1 MADKQR
7 GTNTQEKRGGYS
19 GSAPAKVV
27 RPASAGATS
36 GGANPGSSGSGS
48 GSGGGGGS
56 STGNKR

>member
-1 MADKQR
+1 MADKPR

-36 GGANPGSSGSGS
+36 GGANSGSNGS
-48 GSGGGGGS
+48 GRGGGNS
-56 STGNKR
+56 SNNKR

>member
-36 GGANPGSSGSGS
+36 GGGNSGSST
-48 GSGGGGGS
+48 SGGGGGS
-56 STGNKR
+56 SNGDKK

>member
-1 MADKQR
+1 MADKPR

-36 GGANPGSSGSGS
+36 GGANPGSSD
-48 GSGGGGGS
+48 SGGGRGS
-56 STGNKR
+56 STDNQR

>member
-1 MADKQR
+1 MADKPR

-36 GGANPGSSGSGS
+36 GGTNSGSNGT
-48 GSGGGGGS
+48 GGGGGS
-56 STGNKR
+56 SADSKR

>member
-1 MADKQR
+1 MADKRR
-7 GTNTQEKRGGYS
+7 GTNTQQKRGGYS

-36 GGANPGSSGSGS
+36 GGTHSGSSGS

-56 STGNKR
+56 STDNKR

>member
-1 MADKQR
+1 MADKPR

-36 GGANPGSSGSGS
+36 GGANSGSS
-48 GSGGGGGS
+48 GSGGGGAS
-56 STGNKR
+56 STDSKR

>member
-36 GGANPGSSGSGS
+36 GGANSGSS

-56 STGNKR
+56 STDNKR

>member
-1 MADKQR
+1 MADKPR

-36 GGANPGSSGSGS
+36 GGANSGSNGT
-48 GSGGGGGS
+48 GGGGGGS
-56 STGNKR
+56 TDDKR

>member
-1 MADKQR
+1 MADKPR

-36 GGANPGSSGSGS
+36 GGAHSGSSGN
-48 GSGGGGGS
+48 GGGGAS
-56 STGNKR
+56 STDDKR